1 MVKRAQTLKQRLP
14 SVRAVLKGQGDT
26 AQLQTL
32 LLEAKALNVRSLAF
46 GEWGVS
52 ALLVPKAI
60 ATDAAKLCQDSFERL
75 SKSTGAITAWELDG
89 DKLQLKGAITDT
101 KSVME
106 QILTVWQ
113 RAWSGGIGGE
123 FAGLD
128 DLARL
133 LEDVRGGKDAAEK
146 LRKAAMLGQT
156 VKDVATPGS
165 PVREKLAKARQL
177 LKEALELLAESGG
190 GSEVVEFL
198 SAVARGSCTLVLVN
212 EKILNWLKTNGQLA
226 KFRVLRSASS
236 GTSGF

>member
-1 MVKRAQTLKQRLP
+1 MLRSCVKT
-14 SVRAVLKGQGDT
+14 VLKGCLSQQG
-26 AQLQTL
+26 
-32 LLEAKALNVRSLAF
+32 
-46 GEWGVS
+46 
-52 ALLVPKAI
+52 
-60 ATDAAKLCQDSFERL
+60 L
-75 SKSTGAITAWELDG
+75 SPLGELDG

-156 VKDVATPGS
+156 VRRSQPRFA
-165 PVREKLAKARQL
+165 
-177 LKEALELLAESGG
+177 
-190 GSEVVEFL
+190 
-198 SAVARGSCTLVLVN
+198 SA
-212 EKILNWLKTNGQLA
+212 
-226 KFRVLRSASS
+226 
-236 GTSGF
+236 